1 MREGG
6 EGKTSVGWTRG
17 ILICL
22 TLKCHYLYISIM
34 MSWPFQFIPILIRLT
49 PKRFYNIFQSI
60 SAILTDP
67 DSRHLPV
74 AAVGQLRMNLQ
85 DCRSHPPATAA
96 ETKWTRHCPYSHSYK
111 SCSTVC
117 VHEHNNGKSNGVVHK
132 SEMGWNNVKP
142 IKTYGREETMKHII
156 DSRPRIT
163 LAMSLASW
171 AHSRSPSQ
179 THLDPFGHTVL
190 KFPSVFH
197 PMDTSVRTPSAD
209 PKFRLILSTD
219 ERVKRTS

>member
-1 MREGG
+1 M
-6 EGKTSVGWTRG
+6 
-17 ILICL
+17 
-22 TLKCHYLYISIM
+22 
-34 MSWPFQFIPILIRLT
+34 
-49 PKRFYNIFQSI
+49 
-60 SAILTDP
+60 TDP
-67 DSRHLPV
+67 DSHHLPV
-74 AAVGQLRMNLQ
+74 AAVGQLRMSLQ

-111 SCSTVC
+111 SCSTAC
-117 VHEHNNGKSNGVVHK
+117 IHEHNNRKSNSAVLK
-132 SEMGWNNVKP
+132 SEMGWNNVNP

-163 LAMSLASW
+163 LAMSLGSW

-179 THLDPFGHTVL
+179 THIDPFGHTAL

-209 PKFRLILSTD
+209 PKFRLILCTE
-219 ERVKRTS
+219 ERVKRTSYTK